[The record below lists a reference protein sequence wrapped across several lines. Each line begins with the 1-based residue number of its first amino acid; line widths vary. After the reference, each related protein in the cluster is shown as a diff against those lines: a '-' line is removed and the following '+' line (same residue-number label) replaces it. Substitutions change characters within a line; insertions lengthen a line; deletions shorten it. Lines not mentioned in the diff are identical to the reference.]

1 MSLRSKLRLFQLKVL
16 NDVQVAS
23 PCSADWDE
31 MEGDEKV
38 RFCGE
43 CRLHVFNL
51 SAMDLEE
58 AAEKVSQASDRLCVR
73 FFRRHD
79 GTILTRDC
87 PVGVERK
94 ARSRRAVLQAISLTT
109 GAGVALAVLYK
120 QAVAVKAKAEPNTS
134 EAVGKLRIPQQRAVA
149 GMMMPIREVKGDII
163 GPPPSS
169 RLGRVARP

>member
-23 PCSADWDE
+23 PCSADWDA

-51 SAMDLEE
+51 SAMDLDE

-79 GTILTRDC
+79 GTIMTRDC

-94 ARSRRAVLQAISLTT
+94 ARSRRAVLRLTT
-109 GAGVALAVLYK
+109 VMTGASVAAAVLYR
-120 QAVAVKAKAEPNTS
+120 QTVAVKAKPTS
-134 EAVGKLRIPQQRAVA
+134 EGEVGKLMTPTPIAVA
-149 GMMMPIREVKGDII
+149 GAMSAPIREVKGDMIRPVEVM
-163 GPPPSS
+163 GGAPAY
-169 RLGRVARP
+169 RGR

>member
-1 MSLRSKLRLFQLKVL
+1 MSLRSKLRLFQLRVL

-23 PCSADWDE
+23 PCFADWDA

-94 ARSRRAVLQAISLTT
+94 ARSRRAVLRVTALGT
-109 GAGVALAVLYK
+109 GAGVAAAVLFR
-120 QAVAVKAKAEPNTS
+120 QTVAVKSKSPTPEG
-134 EAVGKLRIPQQRAVA
+134 EVGKLASPPPQIMMGAVA
-149 GMMMPIREVKGDII
+149 APQEVMGDLQRPVERVGRI
-163 GPPPSS
+163 S
-169 RLGRVARP
+169 RR